1 MKKTKAGQD
10 EYAPDLHAILIQT
23 TDLSLYEKVTKKDII
38 EVLRVRK
45 LPRSVFDLK
54 MNRITT
60 IEPIVA
66 KWLENSHFETIELHG
81 VKKIEDKA
89 LTYLAKSLCMLEL
102 GLTNLTPQQASILVK
117 YHRSALT
124 FKHLKKISIATAK
137 VLKNYRGNILEFP
150 AISSIDPEAFKELAS
165 FQGEFLTIGD
175 LQQKVI
181 YNS

>member
-1 MKKTKAGQD
+1 MKTKASQD

-66 KWLENSHFETIELHG
+66 KWLENSHFDTIEIHG

-124 FKHLKKISIATAK
+124 FKHLKKISLATAK
-137 VLKNYRGNILEFP
+137 VLKNYRGNILDFP
-150 AISSIDPEAFKELAS
+150 AILSIDPETFKVLAS
-165 FQGEFLTIGD
+165 FQGEFLTIGN
-175 LQQKVI
+175 LEQK
-181 YNS
+181 SLHHR

>member
-1 MKKTKAGQD
+1 MKTKASQD

-23 TDLSLYEKVTKKDII
+23 TNLSLYEKVTKKDII

-66 KWLENSHFETIELHG
+66 KWLENSHFDTIGLHG

-102 GLTNLTPQQASILVK
+102 GLTKLTPQQ
-117 YHRSALT
+117 
-124 FKHLKKISIATAK
+124 
-137 VLKNYRGNILEFP
+137 
-150 AISSIDPEAFKELAS
+150 
-165 FQGEFLTIGD
+165 
-175 LQQKVI
+175 
-181 YNS
+181 